1 MNLPLKFLK
10 QDSEPFVPVTAAEA
24 VMVEHITG
32 VKRLDEVL
40 KFKIEEIVTPVG
52 SGLTSYRSNAGVT
65 IAHSNLINPSTEE
78 LKPKLIKYDNRGHLV
93 ETADV
98 GTLKVKVNNNNYVDY
113 NGSTSSVINFGDDF
127 QDNNGEIQI
136 RWNTIT

>member
-78 LKPKLIKYDNRGHLV
+78 LKPKLIKYDSRGHLV

-127 QDNNGEIQI
+127 
-136 RWNTIT
+136 

>member
-1 MNLPLKFLK
+1 MNVPLKFLK
-10 QDSEPFVPVTAAEA
+10 QNSEPFVPVTTAEA
-24 VMVEHITG
+24 VMVEHMTG

-65 IAHSNLINPSTEE
+65 IAHSNLIDPSTEE
-78 LKPKLIKYDNRGHLV
+78 LKPKLIKYDSRGHLV

-98 GTLKVKVNNNNYVDY
+98 GTLKIKVQNTDYSTY
-113 NGSTSSVINFGDDF
+113 NGSASSIVNFGDDF
-127 QDNNGEIQI
+127 MDNNGEIQI